1 MPKQAAHGRFVWHEL
16 AVPSQDAAQSFYLKV
31 TPWKTEPW
39 DHSPDY
45 TLLTNEGT
53 PLGGIAELTKELAA
67 RGVPPH
73 WLPYVSVYD
82 VDACARQAVVLGGQL
97 RMGPKEVP
105 NIGAWAVIADPQGA
119 ALGIYEPANPSPP
132 AGPPR
137 VGDFSWHELTASDYK
152 AAAEFYRAMFRWE
165 RISDY
170 DMGEMGIYSMFGQRG
185 ETYGGMFNRS
195 STMPPPNWLSYVRVG
210 DVKSVAERVKQLGGT
225 VLNGPMEVPGGDWI
239 AQCLDPQ
246 GAGFALHTKSQ
257 SS

>member
-45 TLLTNEGT
+45 TLLTNDGT
-53 PLGGIAELTKELAA
+53 PLGGIAELPKDLAA

-82 VDACARQAVVLGGQL
+82 VDACARQAVALGGQL

-119 ALGIYEPANPSPP
+119 TLGIYEPVTPRPP

-165 RISDY
+165 RMSDY
-170 DMGEMGIYSMFGQRG
+170 DMGEMGIYSMFGQGG

-195 STMPPPNWLSYVRVG
+195 STMPPPNWLSYVRVSN
-210 DVKSVAERVKQLGGT
+210 VKSVAEQVKQLSGT

-246 GAGFALHTKSQ
+246 GAAFALHTKSQ

>member
-1 MPKQAAHGRFVWHEL
+1 MKQAAHGRFVWHEL

-53 PLGGIAELTKELAA
+53 PLGGIAELTKDLAA

-82 VDACARQAVVLGGQL
+82 VDACARQAVALGGQL

-119 ALGIYEPANPSPP
+119 ALGIYEPANPRPP
-132 AGPPR
+132 AGPPG

-152 AAAEFYRAMFRWE
+152 AAAEFYRAMFHWE

-170 DMGEMGIYSMFGQRG
+170 DMGEMGMYSMFGQRG

-246 GAGFALHTKSQ
+246 GAAFALHTKS
-257 SS
+257 